1 VTPSIDDQQTRP
13 NLIDEGGSTPRVNL
27 KRWRAVLCVVLGS
40 VLLGTLVGLWLA
52 LRGTSLFSADG
63 NPTARPTIVI
73 AARATPAPAANSPV
87 PSPSPVSDAYTVEPG
102 DTMRSIAQKVYGD
115 ANSWPQIYDAN
126 RDVIGPDP
134 DTLQPGTLL
143 RIPPP

>member
-1 VTPSIDDQQTRP
+1 MNSIKLQCDPSIDDQQTRP

-73 AARATPAPAANSPV
+73 AARPTPAPAAHSPL
-87 PSPSPVSDAYTVEPG
+87 PSPPPLSDAHTREPG
-102 DTMRSIAQKVYGD
+102 DNTRSHAPK
-115 ANSWPQIYDAN
+115 
-126 RDVIGPDP
+126 
-134 DTLQPGTLL
+134 
-143 RIPPP
+143 